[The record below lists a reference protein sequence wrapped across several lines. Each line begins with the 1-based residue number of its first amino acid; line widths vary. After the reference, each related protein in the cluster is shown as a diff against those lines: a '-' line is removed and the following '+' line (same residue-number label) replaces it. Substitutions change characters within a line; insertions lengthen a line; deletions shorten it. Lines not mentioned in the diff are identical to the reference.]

1 MRVPAS
7 IRTRLSAWYAGV
19 FALLLSGS
27 ALAGYAF
34 LQHTTEQRIDE
45 YLAET
50 AGAVAGAMEF
60 ERVSGKPF
68 ETILEDVLEEFRMHD
83 IAVIVLDRAS
93 NGMFKVDLGARRRS
107 TPPRTHAAQQ
117 VPDLQTILASTKPT
131 DQTIFATGSGE
142 SGRVRVGALPYRL
155 GRRDIVIGAV
165 RSLDSQD
172 RTLRE
177 ARYALGFGIPL
188 LLLVATAGGSLLAR
202 KSLDPVA
209 AIAEQAARIGAT
221 SLHERVAVPNPRDE
235 LGRLAAVL
243 NDLLERLDRSFDEQ
257 RRLMADASHE
267 LRTPVAIISGEAELA
282 LSRDTRSPAELRD
295 ALQRVRAESDR
306 LKRIVDDLFLLAR
319 AESGDPIMV
328 PREVYLG
335 EVAADSVRAVRS
347 LAEQKRVALSF
358 MGSEDLP
365 FRGDEAL
372 LRRLFVN
379 LLDNAIKYTPSGGDV
394 TLSAE
399 RQNGDYLVTVADT
412 GPGIPPDAQPHIFD
426 RFYRSERDRRTSATS
441 GAGLGLAIAAWVAQ
455 THGGSVSLESS
466 TSRGTKFAVRL
477 PVPAEESS
485 ARPNANNAEVVE
497 HSERR

>member
-1 MRVPAS
+1 MKAAAS
-7 IRTRLSAWYAGV
+7 IRTRLSAWYAGA
-19 FALLLSGS
+19 FALLLSVF

-34 LQHTTEQRIDE
+34 LQHTTQARIDE

-68 ETILEDVLEEFRMHD
+68 ETITDDVLEEFRLRD
-83 IAVIVLDRAS
+83 IAVTVLDRQTNRMS
-93 NGMFKVDLGARRRS
+93 MVDLVARRRS

-117 VPDLQTILASTKPT
+117 LPDLRTILARTKPGDPT
-131 DQTIFATGSGE
+131 TFATGSGD
-142 SGRVRVGALPYRL
+142 SGPVRVVALPYRL
-155 GRRDIVIGAV
+155 GRRDIVIGAA
-165 RSLDSQD
+165 RSLESQET
-172 RTLRE
+172 TLRE
-177 ARYALGFGIPL
+177 ARYALGLGIPL
-188 LLLVATAGGSLLAR
+188 MLIVATAGGSLLAR
-202 KSLDPVA
+202 KSLEPVS
-209 AIAEQAARIGAT
+209 AIAEQAARISAT

-243 NDLLERLDRSFDEQ
+243 NDLLGRLDSSFDEQ

-282 LSRDTRSPAELRD
+282 LSKDTRSTAELRD
-295 ALQRVRAESDR
+295 SLERVRAESDR
-306 LKRIVDDLFLLAR
+306 LKQIVDDLFLLAR

-347 LAEQKRVALSF
+347 LAERKHVALAF
-358 MGSEDLP
+358 TGSEDLP

-379 LLDNAIKYTPSGGDV
+379 LLDNAIKYTPPGGDV
-394 TLSAE
+394 TLSAQ
-399 RQNGDYLVTVADT
+399 RQNGYYLVTVADT
-412 GPGIPPDAQPHIFD
+412 GPGIPPEAQPHIFD
-426 RFYRSERDRRTSATS
+426 RFYRSDRDRRASATS
-441 GAGLGLAIAAWVAQ
+441 GAGLGLAIASWVAQ

-466 TSRGTKFAVRL
+466 NSSGSRFAVRFPL
-477 PVPAEESS
+477 ATTSS
-485 ARPNANNAEVVE
+485 N
-497 HSERR
+497 

>member
-1 MRVPAS
+1 MRAPAS
-7 IRTRLSAWYAGV
+7 IRTRLSAWYAGA
-19 FALLLSGS
+19 FALLLSAF
-27 ALAGYAF
+27 ALAGYVF
-34 LQHTTEQRIDE
+34 LQRATEQRIDE

-68 ETILEDVLEEFRMHD
+68 DTITDEVLEEFRLQD
-83 IAVIVLDRAS
+83 IAVIVLDRETGQMHMA
-93 NGMFKVDLGARRRS
+93 DLGVARRRS
-107 TPPRTHAAQQ
+107 TPPRTRAAQRL
-117 VPDLQTILASTKPT
+117 PDLRTILERTKPNDGT
-131 DQTIFATGSGE
+131 SFETGRGDA
-142 SGRVRVGALPYRL
+142 GPVRVVALPYRL
-155 GRRDIVIGAV
+155 GRREIVIGAT
-165 RSLDSQD
+165 RSLESQEK
-172 RTLRE
+172 TLRE
-177 ARYALGFGIPL
+177 ARYALGIGIPFML
-188 LLLVATAGGSLLAR
+188 IVATAGGSLLAR
-202 KSLDPVA
+202 KSLAPVA
-209 AIAEQAARIGAT
+209 AIAEQAARVSAK

-282 LSRDTRSPAELRD
+282 LSRETRTPAELRQ
-295 ALQRVRAESDR
+295 ALERVRAETNR

-347 LAEQKRVALSF
+347 LAEQKRVSLAF
-358 MGSEDLP
+358 TGTEDLP
-365 FRGDEAL
+365 FKGDEAL

-399 RQNGDYLVTVADT
+399 RKNGAYLVTVADS

-426 RFYRSERDRRTSATS
+426 RFYRSERDRRASATS

-466 TSRGTKFAVRL
+466 TSKGTTFAVRL
-477 PVPAEESS
+477 PVPDAPV
-485 ARPNANNAEVVE
+485 AD
-497 HSERR
+497 RR